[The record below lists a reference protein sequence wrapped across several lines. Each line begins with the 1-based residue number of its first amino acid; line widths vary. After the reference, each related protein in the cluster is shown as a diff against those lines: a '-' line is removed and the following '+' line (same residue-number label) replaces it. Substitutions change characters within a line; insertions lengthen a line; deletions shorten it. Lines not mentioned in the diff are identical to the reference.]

1 MAKSVDIREII
12 SGGPV
17 NRPTPQVLRRYTN
30 LAATIHML
38 RSREITLLSPGTW
51 DDRNDA
57 YFMAEYKRRKNLKS
71 LFALCFANCDET
83 YHHWRVFSHGSDG
96 VRIEFDKGIL
106 MKSFVDEHIIA
117 RDVRYKKL
125 DELKVD
131 TRFAVD
137 DLPFLKRQGF
147 RDEVEFRVIYQNEGR
162 VLFTKSFEFDL
173 AAIRRITLSPWIVK
187 SLSDSV
193 IATLRQ
199 VRGCERLKIYRS
211 TLVDSEQWQRLASNA
226 V

>member
-1 MAKSVDIREII
+1 
-12 SGGPV
+12 
-17 NRPTPQVLRRYTN
+17 
-30 LAATIHML
+30 ML
-38 RSREITLLSPGTW
+38 RNREITLLSPGTW

-71 LFALCFANCDET
+71 LFALCFANCAET

-96 VRIEFDKGIL
+96 VRIEFDKELL
-106 MKSFVDEHIIA
+106 MKAFIGDNHIIA

-131 TRFAVD
+131 TRFAIN

-147 RDEVEFRVIYQNEGR
+147 RDENEFRVIYQNESR
-162 VLFTKSFEFDL
+162 VLFTKSFAFDL
-173 AAIRRITLSPWIVK
+173 TSIRRITLSPWIVK

-199 VRGCERLKIYRS
+199 IKGCERLKISRS

>member
-1 MAKSVDIREII
+1 MKKPA
-12 SGGPV
+12 
-17 NRPTPQVLRRYTN
+17 PQVLRRYTN

-38 RSREITLLSPGTW
+38 RSREITLLSPATW

-96 VRIEFDKGIL
+96 VRIEFDKTIL
-106 MKSFVDEHIIA
+106 MKSFTDDRIIA
-117 RDVRYKKL
+117 RDVSYKKIE
-125 DELKVD
+125 ELKVD

-147 RDEVEFRVIYQNEGR
+147 RDEVEFRVIYQNDSR

-173 AAIRRITLSPWIVK
+173 AAVRRITLSPWIVK

-199 VRGCERLKIYRS
+199 IKGCEKLKIYRS
-211 TLVDSEQWQRLASNA
+211 TLVDNEQWQRLGSNA

>member
-1 MAKSVDIREII
+1 MK
-12 SGGPV
+12 
-17 NRPTPQVLRRYTN
+17 RPATQVFRRYTN

-71 LFALCFANCDET
+71 LFALCFANCAET

-96 VRIEFDKGIL
+96 VRIEFDKELL
-106 MKSFVDEHIIA
+106 MKAFVDDDHIIA
-117 RDVRYKKL
+117 HDVRYKKL

-131 TRFAVD
+131 TRFAIN

-147 RDEVEFRVIYQNEGR
+147 RDENEFRVIYQNETR
-162 VLFTKSFEFDL
+162 VLFTKSFAFDV
-173 AAIRRITLSPWIVK
+173 ASIRRITLSPWIVK
-187 SLSDSV
+187 SLSVSV
-193 IATLRQ
+193 IANLRQ
-199 VRGCERLKIYRS
+199 IKGCENLKIYRS

>member
-1 MAKSVDIREII
+1 MK
-12 SGGPV
+12 
-17 NRPTPQVLRRYTN
+17 RPAPQVLRRYTN

-38 RSREITLLSPGTW
+38 RNREITLLSPATW

-96 VRIEFDKGIL
+96 VRIEFDKAIL
-106 MKSFVDEHIIA
+106 MKSFVDDRIIA
-117 RDVRYKKL
+117 RDVSYKKI

-147 RDEVEFRVIYQNEGR
+147 RDEVEFRVIYQNDSR

-199 VRGCERLKIYRS
+199 IKGCAKLKIYRS
-211 TLVDSEQWQRLASNA
+211 TLVDNEQWQRLGSNA

>member
-1 MAKSVDIREII
+1 MK
-12 SGGPV
+12 
-17 NRPTPQVLRRYTN
+17 RPATQVLRRYTN

-38 RSREITLLSPGTW
+38 RNREITLLSPGTW

-71 LFALCFANCDET
+71 LFALCFANCAET

-96 VRIEFDKGIL
+96 VRIEFDKELL
-106 MKSFVDEHIIA
+106 MKAFIGDNHIIA

-131 TRFAVD
+131 TRFAIN

-147 RDEVEFRVIYQNEGR
+147 RDENEFRVIYQNESR
-162 VLFTKSFEFDL
+162 VLFTKSFAFDL
-173 AAIRRITLSPWIVK
+173 TSIRRITLSPWIVK

-199 VRGCERLKIYRS
+199 IKGCERLKISRS